1 MDVARARGPEASET
15 AREAL
20 WAMSVARYNER
31 QRRQI
36 RAAWFSHFCLMA
48 ENHAA
53 LAESYQ
59 RRAEELCEGGVALP
73 QGARG

>member
-1 MDVARARGPEASET
+1 MNVG
-15 AREAL
+15 
-20 WAMSVARYNER
+20 RYERR

-59 RRAEELCEGGVALP
+59 RRAEELCEEGEA
-73 QGARG
+73 